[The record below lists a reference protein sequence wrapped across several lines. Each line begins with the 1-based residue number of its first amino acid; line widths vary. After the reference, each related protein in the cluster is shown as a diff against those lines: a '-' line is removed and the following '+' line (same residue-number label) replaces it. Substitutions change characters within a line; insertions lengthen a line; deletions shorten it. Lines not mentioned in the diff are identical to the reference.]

1 MDKVEGHQGLYKDEE
16 SGVIIN
22 RANSERDRYRIS
34 KEQAMKNIKSQQ
46 DIDEMK
52 QELSE
57 LKHLLKQFLRK

>member
-22 RANSERDRYRIS
+22 RSNSERERYRIS
-34 KEQAMKNIKSQQ
+34 KEQAMKNIKSQE
-46 DIDEMK
+46 DIDTMK

-57 LKHLLKQFLRK
+57 LKNLLQQLLRK

>member
-22 RANSERDRYRIS
+22 RSNSERDRYRIS
-34 KEQAMKNIKSQQ
+34 KEQSLKNIKSQE

-52 QELSE
+52 KELSE
-57 LKHLLKQFLRK
+57 MKNLLKQFLRK

>member
-22 RANSERDRYRIS
+22 RSNSERERYRIS
-34 KEQAMKNIKSQQ
+34 KEQSMKNIKSQE
-46 DIDEMK
+46 DIDTMK

-57 LKHLLKQFLRK
+57 LKNLLQQLLRK

>member
-1 MDKVEGHQGLYKDEE
+1 MDRVEGHQGLYKDDET
-16 SGVIIN
+16 GVIIN
-22 RANSERDRYRIS
+22 RSNSERDRYRIS
-34 KEQAMKNIKSQQ
+34 KEQALKNIKSQQ

>member
-22 RANSERDRYRIS
+22 RSNSERERYRIS
-34 KEQAMKNIKSQQ
+34 REQAMKNIKSQE
-46 DIDEMK
+46 DIDTMK

-57 LKHLLKQFLRK
+57 LKNLLQQLLRK

>member
-1 MDKVEGHQGLYKDEE
+1 MDKVEGHQNLYKDEE
-16 SGVIIN
+16 TGVIIN
-22 RANSERDRYRIS
+22 RSNSERDRYRIA
-34 KEQAMKNIKSQQ
+34 KEQAMKNIKSQE

>member
-1 MDKVEGHQGLYKDEE
+1 MDKVEGHQNLYKDEE
-16 SGVIIN
+16 TGVIIN
-22 RANSERDRYRIS
+22 RSNSERDRYRIA

-46 DIDEMK
+46 DIDDMK

>member
-22 RANSERDRYRIS
+22 RSNSERDRYRIS
-34 KEQAMKNIKSQQ
+34 KEQSMKNIKSQE
-46 DIDEMK
+46 DINDMK
-52 QELSE
+52 QELTE

>member
-22 RANSERDRYRIS
+22 RSNSERDRYRIA
-34 KEQAMKNIKSQQ
+34 KEQAMKNIKSQE